1 MTDGHRVEPT
11 LQRLEAA
18 VDALATRLAAVE
30 ASLALVQDITRFR
43 PLQQLLA
50 AGELEAAD
58 RETARLLPELLGRSP
73 GDVGPEDLERF
84 PLPPLRIIDQLWS
97 QASGERFGFAA
108 QARLYRELG
117 GSVESLIALD
127 EDLFARF
134 RERVGWPAGRAFSLL
149 EDPPEPGADAP
160 DGHLPLRCWYTAYG
174 LKAANLLM
182 ARLIEGGL

>member
-1 MTDGHRVEPT
+1 MTDGDLETR
-11 LQRLEAA
+11 LQGMDAA
-18 VDALATRLAAVE
+18 LASLATRLAAVE
-30 ASLALVQDITRFR
+30 ASLALVQDVTRFT

-58 RETARLLPELLGRSP
+58 RETARLLPDLLGRSAAAVEP
-73 GDVGPEDLERF
+73 QDLERF

-97 QASGERFGFAA
+97 QASGGRFGFAA
-108 QARLYRELG
+108 QTRLYRELG

-149 EDPPEPGADAP
+149 EEPPPPATEAP

>member
-1 MTDGHRVEPT
+1 MADDDLQST
-11 LQRLEAA
+11 LQRLDAA
-18 VDALATRLAAVE
+18 VASLGTRLAAVE
-30 ASLALVQDITRFR
+30 TSLALVQDVTRFT

-58 RETARLLPELLGRSP
+58 RETSRLLPELLGRSA
-73 GDVGPEDLERF
+73 GEVEPEDLERF

-97 QASGERFGFAA
+97 QASGGRFGFAA
-108 QARLYRELG
+108 QARLYRDLG

-149 EDPPEPGADAP
+149 EDPSPPAADAP